1 MELEMLKME
10 DIETTSHIVMGAED
24 GSVLEFTCAND
35 TQDRALRL
43 NHITYGEIGFE
54 RKSDWMR
61 LINKLNRYDD
71 TPIKRVLTGDKKSS
85 DIGTLKIHRE
95 DIDHSEDGILIEFK
109 QPIKLLL
116 ETIGDNAVV
125 VEVNKLKGKLTYE
138 WSYSGSS
145 DLDGYAD
152 FLEIY
157 LYDIELIN

>member
-1 MELEMLKME
+1 MLKME

-35 TQDRALRL
+35 LQNRALRL
-43 NHITYGEIGFE
+43 EHISYGEIGFE

-71 TPIKRVLTGDKKSS
+71 TPIKRVLTGNKKSS
-85 DIGTLKIHRE
+85 DLGIVKLHRE
-95 DIDHSEDGILIEFK
+95 DIEYSEDGILVEFE
-109 QPIKLLL
+109 QPIKILL
-116 ETIGDNAVV
+116 ETIGDKVAV

-138 WSYSGSS
+138 WSYLGRSS